1 MPRIVV
7 SNSNSNN
14 QGSQGMSGSAIT
26 KIILGLFLLI
36 IGVWLVTST
45 IVVVDAGFT
54 GVKKTLGKVEDEG
67 LSPGLYI
74 VFPLTTT
81 VIQMD
86 NRVLRLENSTAVYS
100 KDVQQ
105 AMIQYVVN
113 YSLDKDATVKMYSQ
127 VGVYWA
133 EKLIPQVIQSSM
145 KNVIGQWNAMELI
158 ANRVKATNDI
168 EAMMAATLRDRG
180 ITINDFSLTNIDFQ
194 DAFEQAVESKVVAVQ
209 EAERAK
215 NKTVTVQE
223 EANQRVIAAKA
234 DAEAMQIKTE
244 ALTKNQSLIMY
255 EAVLKWDGQLPRIMG
270 GGQGGNFL
278 NIPEGMLK

>member
-1 MPRIVV
+1 MPRVVV
-7 SNSNSNN
+7 SNSNK
-14 QGSQGMSGSAIT
+14 QGNQGMSGSSIT
-26 KIILGLFLLI
+26 KLILVLVLLVVGIWLF
-36 IGVWLVTST
+36 TST

-54 GVKKTLGKVEDEG
+54 GVKKTLGKVEEQG
-67 LSPGLYI
+67 LTPGLYI
-74 VFPLTTT
+74 VFPLTTS

-86 NRVLRLENSTAVYS
+86 NRVQRLENSTAVYS

-105 AMIQYVVN
+105 ANIQYVVN
-113 YSLDKDATVKMYSQ
+113 YSLDRDATVKMYAE

-168 EAMMAATLRDRG
+168 ESMIAATLKDRG
-180 ITINDFSLTNIDFQ
+180 ISINDFSLTNIDFQ

-270 GGQGGNFL
+270 GGSGGNFL

>member
-1 MPRIVV
+1 
-7 SNSNSNN
+7 
-14 QGSQGMSGSAIT
+14 MSGSAIT
-26 KIILGLFLLI
+26 KIILTLVLLI
-36 IGVWLVTST
+36 IGIWLFTST

-54 GVKKTLGKVEDEG
+54 GVKKTLGKVENDG
-67 LSPGLYI
+67 LAPGLYI
-74 VFPLTTT
+74 VFPLTTSI
-81 VIQMD
+81 IQMD
-86 NRVLRLENSTAVYS
+86 NRVQRYENKTAVYS

-105 AMIQYVVN
+105 AEIAYVVN
-113 YSLDKDATVKMYSQ
+113 YSLEKDATVRMYAE

-133 EKLIPQVIQSSM
+133 DKLIPQVIQASM

-158 ANRVKATNDI
+158 ANRVKASDSIKMMI
-168 EAMMAATLRDRG
+168 EETLKEHG
-180 ITINDFSLTNIDFQ
+180 IRINEFSLTNIDFQ
-194 DAFEQAVESKVVAVQ
+194 DAFEQAVEAKVVAVQ

-270 GGQGGNFL
+270 GGAGGNFL

>member
-1 MPRIVV
+1 MPRVVV
-7 SNSNSNN
+7 SNSNSNS
-14 QGSQGMSGSAIT
+14 QGNQGMSGSGIT
-26 KIILGLFLLI
+26 KIILVLFVLI
-36 IGVWLVTST
+36 VGIWLFTST

-67 LSPGLYI
+67 LTPGLYI
-74 VFPLTTT
+74 VFPLTTSI
-81 VIQMD
+81 IQMD
-86 NRVLRLENSTAVYS
+86 NRVLRLENNTAVYS

-105 AMIQYVVN
+105 ANIAYVVN
-113 YSLDKDATVKMYSQ
+113 YSLNKDATVKMYAE

-158 ANRVKATNDI
+158 ANRVKASETI
-168 EAMMAATLRDRG
+168 KAMISDTLHDRG
-180 ITINDFSLTNIDFQ
+180 ITINEFSLTNIDFQ

-223 EANQRVIAAKA
+223 EANQRVITAKA

-270 GGQGGNFL
+270 GGAGGNFL

>member
-1 MPRIVV
+1 
-7 SNSNSNN
+7 
-14 QGSQGMSGSAIT
+14 MSGSSIT
-26 KIILGLFLLI
+26 KIILVLFLLI
-36 IGVWLVTST
+36 VGIWLFTST

-54 GVKKTLGKVEDEG
+54 GVKKTLGKVDDEG
-67 LSPGLYI
+67 LTPGLYI
-74 VFPLTTT
+74 VFPLTTSI
-81 VIQMD
+81 IQMD
-86 NRVLRLENSTAVYS
+86 NRVLRLENNTAVYS

-105 AMIQYVVN
+105 ANIAYVVN
-113 YSLDKDATVKMYSQ
+113 YSLNKDATVKMYSE

-168 EAMMAATLRDRG
+168 ETMISATLHDRG

-255 EAVLKWDGQLPRIMG
+255 EAVLKWDGQLPRIFG
-270 GGQGGNFL
+270 GGSGGNFL

>member
-1 MPRIVV
+1 MPRVV
-7 SNSNSNN
+7 VSNSNN
-14 QGSQGMSGSAIT
+14 QGNQGMSGSSIT
-26 KIILGLFLLI
+26 KIILVLFLLI
-36 IGVWLVTST
+36 VGIWLFTST

-54 GVKKTLGKVEDEG
+54 GVKKTLGKVDDEG
-67 LSPGLYI
+67 LTPGLYI
-74 VFPLTTT
+74 VFPLTTSI
-81 VIQMD
+81 IQMD
-86 NRVLRLENSTAVYS
+86 NRVLRLENNTAVYS

-105 AMIQYVVN
+105 ANIAYVVN
-113 YSLDKDATVKMYSQ
+113 YSLNKDATVKMYSE

-168 EAMMAATLRDRG
+168 ETMISATLHDRG

-255 EAVLKWDGQLPRIMG
+255 EAVLKWDGQLPRIFG
-270 GGQGGNFL
+270 GGSGGNFL